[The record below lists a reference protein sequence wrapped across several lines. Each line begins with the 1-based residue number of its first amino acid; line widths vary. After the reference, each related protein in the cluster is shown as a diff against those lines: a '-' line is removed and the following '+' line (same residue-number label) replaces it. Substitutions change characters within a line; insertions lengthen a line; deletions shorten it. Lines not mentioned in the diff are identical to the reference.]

1 MLPWSVS
8 HRKPSRKISDP
19 LAIRVTSVPKYKRV
33 RVDGRLVNALDGD
46 GKSIPVKTVFRGYRY
61 YLDADGNMQRTPA
74 LEADTKL
81 ELETRLN
88 SWVNGVGEAEKKR
101 KLAIQIASTLRS
113 ELAEPIL
120 RITQGRKARKPKPGD
135 EAKQMSLWAD
145 ALELAR
151 HSAELQLMQQYQA
164 EHAEVCRE
172 EEEVAL
178 QLAEAKKA
186 IPQTV
191 GWAVA
196 YWLLNL
202 SADGNMH
209 PPTRTYYVQLM
220 SDYVLVPFEIGKR
233 AIGDYTLAELQDRQL
248 AKEVFQDLERSLR
261 HERISFESIGFQDY
275 LAGNQTPKVQAKRRK
290 MKTGYKVL
298 DTLSQALQWVIFES
312 KIGLYRGMEN
322 PLKSYDRLFPKP
334 RKAKRIALRGD
345 EFQRLVSSAEQHDM
359 PQLIP
364 LLALVRHG
372 FRPSEARA
380 LRWSDRVRD
389 TDKWRVVG
397 SIIRNRGE
405 VWVERT
411 KTTEGEDEAEYVTL
425 SPGTVELLEKYRV
438 SGCDFVVAP
447 FPGSRKTFMTLTAYT
462 ERFAKLRGIAE
473 IESSEEKTI
482 YMLKHGLISEL
493 IRAGVSVDK
502 IVLMTRHTSFQ
513 MVRQIYNDISSD
525 DLAEAIDNLD
535 AARSVQKNQSPV
547 SPASND

>member
-1 MLPWSVS
+1 M
-8 HRKPSRKISDP
+8 
-19 LAIRVTSVPKYKRV
+19 PKYKRV
-33 RVDGRLVNALDGD
+33 RVDGRLVNAVDSE
-46 GKSIPVKTVFRGYRY
+46 GKSITSKTVLRGYRY
-61 YLDADGNMQRTPA
+61 YLDGDGNMQRTPA
-74 LEADTKL
+74 LEADTML
-81 ELETRLN
+81 QLETRLN
-88 SWVNGVGEAEKKR
+88 SWVNGVGEAENKR
-101 KLAIQIASTLRS
+101 RLAIQIASALRP

-120 RITQGRKARKPKPGD
+120 KFTQGRRSRKPKPGD
-135 EAKQMSLWAD
+135 EVKHMSLWAE

-151 HSAELQLMQQYQA
+151 RSAELQRLQQTNS
-164 EHAEVCRE
+164 EHEEVCRE

-178 QLAEAKKA
+178 QLAEAKES

-191 GWAVA
+191 GWAVS
-196 YWLLNL
+196 YWLLTL
-202 SADGNMH
+202 SADENMH

-220 SDYVLVPFEIGKR
+220 SDYVLVPFELGKK

-261 HERISFESIGFQDY
+261 RERISFESIGFQDY

-290 MKTGYKVL
+290 MSTGYKVL
-298 DTLSQALQWVIFES
+298 DTLSQALQWVVFES
-312 KIGLYRGMEN
+312 EIGLFRGMEN
-322 PLKSYDRLFPKP
+322 PLKSYDRLYPKP

-345 EFQRLVSSAEQHDM
+345 EFQRLVSAAESHGM
-359 PQLIP
+359 PQLVP

-380 LRWSDRVRD
+380 LRWSDRIGD
-389 TDKWRVVG
+389 TNKWKVVG

-411 KTTEGEDEAEYVTL
+411 KTTDGDTEAEHVTF
-425 SPGTVELLEKYRV
+425 SKSTVELLEQYRAP
-438 SGCDFVVAP
+438 GCDYVVSP
-447 FPGSRKTFMTLTAYT
+447 FPGSRKTFMTLTTYT
-462 ERFAKLRGIAE
+462 ERFSRLRVLAE
-473 IESSEEKTI
+473 IEGREEKTI

-493 IRAGVSVDK
+493 IRAGVSVDQ

-535 AARSVQKNQSPV
+535 AARSAPKTNVR
-547 SPASND
+547 

>member
-1 MLPWSVS
+1 MS
-8 HRKPSRKISDP
+8 HRKPTRKIDDP
-19 LAIRVTSVPKYKRV
+19 LRIRVTSVPKYKRV
-33 RVDGRLVNALDGD
+33 RVDGRLVNAVDSE
-46 GKSIPVKTVFRGYRY
+46 GKSITSKTVLRGYRY
-61 YLDADGNMQRTPA
+61 YLDGDGNMQRTPA
-74 LEADTKL
+74 LEADTML
-81 ELETRLN
+81 QLETRLN
-88 SWVNGVGEAEKKR
+88 SWVNGVGEAENKR
-101 KLAIQIASTLRS
+101 RLAIQIASALRP

-120 RITQGRKARKPKPGD
+120 KFTQGRRSRKPKPGD
-135 EAKQMSLWAD
+135 EVKHMSLWAE

-151 HSAELQLMQQYQA
+151 RSAELQRLQQTNS
-164 EHAEVCRE
+164 EHEEVCRE

-178 QLAEAKKA
+178 QLAEAKES

-191 GWAVA
+191 GWAVS
-196 YWLLNL
+196 YWLLTL
-202 SADGNMH
+202 SADENMH

-220 SDYVLVPFEIGKR
+220 SDYVLVPFELGKK

-261 HERISFESIGFQDY
+261 RERISFESIGFQDY

-290 MKTGYKVL
+290 MSTGYKVL
-298 DTLSQALQWVIFES
+298 DTLSQALQWVVFES
-312 KIGLYRGMEN
+312 EIGLFRGMEN
-322 PLKSYDRLFPKP
+322 PLKSYDRLYPKP

-345 EFQRLVSSAEQHDM
+345 EFQRLVSAAESHGM
-359 PQLIP
+359 PQLVP

-380 LRWSDRVRD
+380 LRWSDRIGD
-389 TDKWRVVG
+389 TNKWKVVG

-411 KTTEGEDEAEYVTL
+411 KTTDGDTEAEHVTF
-425 SPGTVELLEKYRV
+425 SKSTVELLEQYRAP
-438 SGCDFVVAP
+438 GCDYVVSP
-447 FPGSRKTFMTLTAYT
+447 FPGSRKTFMTLTTYT
-462 ERFAKLRGIAE
+462 ERFSRLRVLAE
-473 IESSEEKTI
+473 IEGREEKTI

-493 IRAGVSVDK
+493 IRAGVSVDQ

-535 AARSVQKNQSPV
+535 AARSAPKTNVR
-547 SPASND
+547 

>member
-1 MLPWSVS
+1 MS
-8 HRKPSRKISDP
+8 HRKPSRKIADP
-19 LAIRVTSVPKYKRV
+19 LRIRVTSVPKYKRV
-33 RVDGRLVNALDGD
+33 RVDGRLVNALDSE
-46 GKSIPVKTVFRGYRY
+46 GKSITSKTVLRGYRY
-61 YLDADGNMQRTPA
+61 YLDGDGNMQRTPA
-74 LEADTKL
+74 LEADTML

-88 SWVNGVGEAEKKR
+88 SWVNGVGEAENKR
-101 KLAIQIASTLRS
+101 RLAIQIASALRP

-120 RITQGRKARKPKPGD
+120 KFTQGRRSRKPKPGD
-135 EAKQMSLWAD
+135 EVKHMSLWAE

-151 HSAELQLMQQYQA
+151 RSAELQRLQQTHT
-164 EHAEVCRE
+164 EHEEVCRE
-172 EEEVAL
+172 EEVVAL
-178 QLAEAKKA
+178 QLAEAKES

-191 GWAVA
+191 GWAVS
-196 YWLLNL
+196 YWLLTL
-202 SADGNMH
+202 SADENMH

-220 SDYVLVPFEIGKR
+220 SDYVLVPFELGKK

-261 HERISFESIGFQDY
+261 RERISFESIGFQDY

-290 MKTGYKVL
+290 MSTGYKVL
-298 DTLSQALQWVIFES
+298 DTLSQALQWVVFES
-312 KIGLYRGMEN
+312 EIGLFRGMEN
-322 PLKSYDRLFPKP
+322 PLKSYDRLYPKP

-345 EFQRLVSSAEQHDM
+345 EFQRLVSAAESHGM
-359 PQLIP
+359 PQLVP

-380 LRWSDRVRD
+380 LRWSDRIGD
-389 TDKWRVVG
+389 TNKWKVVG

-411 KTTEGEDEAEYVTL
+411 KTTDGDTEAEYVTF
-425 SPGTVELLEKYRV
+425 SKSTVELLEQYRAP
-438 SGCDFVVAP
+438 GCDYVVSP
-447 FPGSRKTFMTLTAYT
+447 FPGSRKTFMTLTTYT
-462 ERFAKLRGIAE
+462 ERFSKLRVLAE
-473 IESSEEKTI
+473 IEGREEKTI

-493 IRAGVSVDK
+493 IRAGVSVDQ

-535 AARSVQKNQSPV
+535 AARSAQKNQSPV

>member
-1 MLPWSVS
+1 MS

-61 YLDADGNMQRTPA
+61 YLNADGNMQRTPA

-101 KLAIQIASTLRS
+101 KLAIQIASTLRP

-120 RITQGRKARKPKPGD
+120 RFTQGRRARKPKPGD
-135 EAKQMSLWAD
+135 EAKHMSLWAH
-145 ALELAR
+145 ALELANR
-151 HSAELQLMQQYQA
+151 SAELQVIQRYQT
-164 EHAEVCRE
+164 EYEEVCRE
-172 EEEVAL
+172 EEEVGL
-178 QLAEAKKA
+178 QLDEAKKA
-186 IPQTV
+186 LPQTV

-196 YWLLNL
+196 YWLLNI
-202 SADGNMH
+202 SADGNVH

-220 SDYVLVPFEIGKR
+220 SDYVLVPFELGKR

-261 HERISFESIGFQDY
+261 RERISFESIEFQDY
-275 LAGNQTPKVQAKRRK
+275 LAGNQAPKVQAKRRK
-290 MKTGYKVL
+290 MNTGYKVL
-298 DTLSQALQWVIFES
+298 DTLSQAIQWVVFES
-312 KIGLYRGMEN
+312 NIGSFRGMEN
-322 PLKSYDRLFPKP
+322 PLKSYARLYPKP

-345 EFQRLVSSAEQHDM
+345 EFQRLVSAAESHGM
-359 PQLIP
+359 PQLVP

-380 LRWSDRVRD
+380 LRWSDRIGD
-389 TDKWRVVG
+389 TNKWKVVG

-405 VWVERT
+405 VWVDRT
-411 KTTEGEDEAEYVTL
+411 KTTDGDAEAEHVTF
-425 SPGTVELLEKYRV
+425 SKSTVELLEQYRAP
-438 SGCDFVVAP
+438 GCDYVVSP
-447 FPGSRKTFMTLTAYT
+447 FPGSRKTFMTLTTYT
-462 ERFAKLRGIAE
+462 ERFSKLRVLAE
-473 IESSEEKTI
+473 IEGREEKTI

-493 IRAGVSVDK
+493 IRAGVSVDQ

-535 AARSVQKNQSPV
+535 AARSAQKSQSPV

>member
-1 MLPWSVS
+1 MS
-8 HRKPSRKISDP
+8 HRKPTRKIDDP
-19 LAIRVTSVPKYKRV
+19 LRIRVTSVPKYKRV
-33 RVDGRLVNALDGD
+33 RVDGRLVNAVDSE
-46 GKSIPVKTVFRGYRY
+46 GKSITSKTVLRGYRY
-61 YLDADGNMQRTPA
+61 YLDGDGNMQRTPA
-74 LEADTKL
+74 LEADTML

-88 SWVNGVGEAEKKR
+88 SWVNGVGEAENKR
-101 KLAIQIASTLRS
+101 RLAIQIASALRP

-120 RITQGRKARKPKPGD
+120 KFTQGRRSRKPKPGD
-135 EAKQMSLWAD
+135 EVKHMSLWAE

-151 HSAELQLMQQYQA
+151 RSAELQRLQQTNT
-164 EHAEVCRE
+164 EHEEVCRE

-178 QLAEAKKA
+178 QLAEAKES

-191 GWAVA
+191 GWAVS
-196 YWLLNL
+196 YWLLTL
-202 SADGNMH
+202 SADKNMH

-220 SDYVLVPFEIGKR
+220 SDYVLVPFELGKK

-261 HERISFESIGFQDY
+261 RERISFESIGFQDY

-290 MKTGYKVL
+290 MSTGYKVL
-298 DTLSQALQWVIFES
+298 DTLSQALQWVVFES
-312 KIGLYRGMEN
+312 EIGLFRGMEN
-322 PLKSYDRLFPKP
+322 PLKSYDRLYPKP

-345 EFQRLVSSAEQHDM
+345 AFQRLVSAAETHGM
-359 PQLIP
+359 PQLVP

-380 LRWSDRVRD
+380 LRWSDRIGD
-389 TDKWRVVG
+389 TNKWKVVG

-411 KTTEGEDEAEYVTL
+411 KTTDGDTEAEHVTF
-425 SPGTVELLEKYRV
+425 SKSTVELLEQYRAP
-438 SGCDFVVAP
+438 GCDYVVSP
-447 FPGSRKTFMTLTAYT
+447 FPGSRKTFMTLTTYT
-462 ERFAKLRGIAE
+462 ERFSKLRVLAE
-473 IESSEEKTI
+473 IEGREEKTI

-493 IRAGVSVDK
+493 IRTGVSVDQ

-535 AARSVQKNQSPV
+535 AARSAPKTNVR
-547 SPASND
+547 